1 MANKKIYVYYF
12 YTFVIYGQAFAVKKL
27 YFILLIIKYVRIF
40 AK

>member
-27 YFILLIIKYVRIF
+27 YFTLFYFINY
-40 AK
+40 